1 MIEKRLRDCDPTLT
15 KRATLQLE
23 MLDALARKDMPAEET
38 LTETQPL
45 SRRRL
50 RATEDEEQ

>member
-1 MIEKRLRDCDPTLT
+1 MRLLHFVLEHIIKMPILPFLRAIIE
-15 KRATLQLE
+15 
-23 MLDALARKDMPAEET
+23 AEET